1 MMEIQYREIGEAI
14 GVSGTRQEELLEHL
28 FEYIT
33 GGDAGTSDPLQCMMA
48 DDRDP
53 LEETISIL
61 KWLLKEPS
69 LSPEERI
76 FLAYQTGAF
85 LPLQSEVDDTDEM
98 TIDEEDQEIRAL
110 LLSFLQSEEGQDM
123 FHPIID
129 DLEGEDDL
137 ENEGI

>member
-14 GVSGTRQEELLEHL
+14 GISGTRQEELLGHL
-28 FEYIT
+28 YERIT
-33 GGDAGTSDPLQCMMA
+33 GGDAGAFDPFQCMMA

-53 LEETISIL
+53 QEETISIL
-61 KWLLKEPS
+61 RWVLKEPS

>member
-1 MMEIQYREIGEAI
+1 
-14 GVSGTRQEELLEHL
+14 
-28 FEYIT
+28 
-33 GGDAGTSDPLQCMMA
+33 DPFQCMMA

-53 LEETISIL
+53 REETISIL
-61 KWLLKEPS
+61 KWVLKDPA

-85 LPLQSEVDDTDEM
+85 LPLQSEMDDTDEM
-98 TIDEEDQEIRAL
+98 IIDEEDQEIRAL